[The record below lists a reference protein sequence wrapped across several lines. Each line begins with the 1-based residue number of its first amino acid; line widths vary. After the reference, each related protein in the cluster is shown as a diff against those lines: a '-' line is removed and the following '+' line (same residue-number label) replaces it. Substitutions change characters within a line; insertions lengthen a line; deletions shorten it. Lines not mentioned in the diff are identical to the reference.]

1 MFDFSAVIA
10 QLPRMAAGAQT
21 TIWISAAAL
30 LCGAALGLLM
40 CAARLSRNPFL
51 RMLAAAFVSLFRGL
65 PLLVVLLIL
74 FYVPS
79 SFGIETTPLT
89 AALLG
94 LTLNTAGYQT
104 EIYRAGFLTIPPG
117 HTEAA
122 RMLGF
127 SRLQIARHILLPQ
140 IFRVTIPALT
150 NEAVDVV
157 KSSGLLSIIAV
168 TELLRISQQIVS
180 STYRPLETYLVCGAF
195 YFLMSTAVSWLG
207 RSLARHLT
215 PRPA

>member
-1 MFDFSAVIA
+1 MLDFTAVIA

-30 LCGAALGLLM
+30 LCGAALGLVM
-40 CAARLSRNPFL
+40 CAARLSRNIFL
-51 RMLAAAFVSLFRGL
+51 RALAAVFVSMFRGL

-74 FYVPS
+74 FYVPPN
-79 SFGIETTPLT
+79 FGVETTPLT

-104 EIYRAGFLTIPPG
+104 EIYRAGFLTVPPG
-117 HTEAA
+117 HAEAA

-127 SRLQIARHILLPQ
+127 SRLQIARHIFLPQ

-180 STYRPLETYLVCGAF
+180 STYRPLETYLVCGLF
-195 YFLMSTAVSWLG
+195 YFLMSTAVSSFG
-207 RSLARHLT
+207 RFLERRLT
-215 PRPA
+215 PKPA